1 VVVPAMSAANR
12 RWAVAAL
19 VATML
24 AAAALVVNGLR
35 EAVVFYRTPSEI
47 GAADAGHRL
56 RVGGLVAPGSVTRE
70 GVSTSMVLTDG
81 AGDIRVVAGT
91 GLPDIFGEGRGA
103 VAEGV
108 LGGDG
113 VLHAD
118 RILVRHTNE
127 YAPAGQAA
135 R

>member
-1 VVVPAMSAANR
+1 MSAANR

-19 VATML
+19 VATVL
-24 AAAALVVNGLR
+24 AAAGLVVNGLR
-35 EAVVFYRTPSEI
+35 EAVVYYRTPSELE
-47 GAADAGHRL
+47 AADSGHRL
-56 RVGGLVAPGSVTRE
+56 RVGGIVAPGSVTRN
-70 GVSTSMVLTDG
+70 GATTSMVLTDG
-81 AGDIRVVAGT
+81 AADIRVVAGT

-108 LGGDG
+108 LGRDW

-127 YAPAGQAA
+127 YAPPTGQAA

>member
-1 VVVPAMSAANR
+1 MSAGNR
-12 RWAVAAL
+12 RWVVAAL
-19 VATML
+19 VATVL
-24 AAAALVVNGLR
+24 AAAGLMVNGLR
-35 EAVVFYRTPSEI
+35 EAVVYYRTPSEL
-47 GAADAGHRL
+47 GTVDSGHRV
-56 RVGGLVAPGSVTRE
+56 RVGGLVAPGSVTRD

-81 AGDIRVVAGT
+81 ASDIRVVAST

-108 LGGDG
+108 LGLDG

-118 RILVRHTNE
+118 RILMRHSNE
-127 YAPAGQAA
+127 YAPPSGRAA